1 MKAGGNAN
9 DAGSWSKSGPIFD
22 HHAAVYGP
30 GSVVFTP
37 SVDDSEYLS
46 FLRSRK
52 RVREERRL
60 GREEEKNLGRGEA
73 EEDRSWGH
81 MLTLSF
87 THRDT
92 G

>member
-1 MKAGGNAN
+1 MKAGGNPN

-30 GSVVFTP
+30 GSVVFIP

-52 RVREERRL
+52 SEGGEEIRER
-60 GREEEKNLGRGEA
+60 GREEVRRGEA
-73 EEDRSWGH
+73 EEDGSWGH